1 MTIRQMSSIL
11 RLGKARAAGICCAS
25 ALALVAMSPVS
36 ALEPS
41 DDSAKSENAKY
52 IQPLSFDVDDSFKSY
67 NAAAQLMDGAAV
79 VYKPTN
85 TAGLK
90 RVGKIDVATDD
101 LLVTDGRIAGGD
113 TYIGARYGTKEKK
126 FMVHEKVGGTNWSSD
141 EGELFFCAGIE
152 MCNRNWWRDFPTI
165 NPEWDSVGTLQLTF
179 GEPDEESTVTARVFA
194 KCNEK
199 PSGSQSQ
206 EEEAGRCEKSDVVD
220 GAIISYTV
228 MGTEGDRKNRDK
240 DDQVMASTNIVIDS
254 KGLSYSEL
262 ISVAESMTPVSPRAS
277 VASLFFV
284 PVTMLSI
291 CEQLVA
297 AGTLE
302 AARQVADAN
311 GFVSRVSSID
321 GEPLMNTADWRM
333 DRINVDLVG
342 GRVVGCSFG

>member
-1 MTIRQMSSIL
+1 MNTRQMSAIL
-11 RLGKARAAGICCAS
+11 RSGKARAVAICGAS

-41 DDSAKSENAKY
+41 DDSVKSDTAKY
-52 IQPLSFDVDDSFKSY
+52 IQPLSFDVDDSFTY

-79 VYKPTN
+79 VFKPTY
-85 TAGLK
+85 TAGLE
-90 RVGKIDVATDD
+90 RVGKIDVATDG

-113 TYIGARYGTKEKK
+113 TNISARYGTKKEN
-126 FMVHEKVGGTNWSSD
+126 FTVHEKVGGTNWSSD

-165 NPEWDSVGTLQLTF
+165 NPEWDSVGTTQLTF
-179 GEPDEESTVTARVFA
+179 GEPGEESTVTARVFA

-206 EEEAGRCEKSDVVD
+206 EEEASCDESDVVD

-228 MGTEGDRKNRDK
+228 MGTESDRKNRDK
-240 DDQVMASTNIVIDS
+240 DDQVMSSTNIVIDA

-262 ISVAESMTPVSPRAS
+262 KSVAESMTPVSPRAS
-277 VASLFFV
+277 KASLFFV
-284 PVTMLSI
+284 PVTMLST
-291 CEQLVA
+291 CEQAVA
-297 AGTLE
+297 AGTFE

-311 GFVSRVSSID
+311 GFAVRVSSID

-333 DRINVDLVG
+333 DRINVEIVG
-342 GRVVGCSFG
+342 GRVASCTFG